1 MFENKKNNAFWGEKK
16 TNKKKQSEEVRYSVE
31 YCSMLVLV

>member
-1 MFENKKNNAFWGEKK
+1 MFENKKMHSEEKKK